1 MTSSF
6 GLDSVEIL
14 ELVKSTS
21 NAMTILPSPATGDV
35 IKIGTGPDPYHL
47 LYRNNDKVLAN
58 VTLSANFT
66 LTAGGFLDVTGGGG
80 GGALDVT
87 TTSRAVYPSIVQFKI
102 NDTTGLTVTQ
112 DPGPGGVLL
121 DLKPEVKLET
131 SDPGAAATVT
141 TALSIWGDGS
151 GGTPPYTPLIG
162 NDLWA
167 GIEWYSQYN
176 GATRNQVLY
185 RKQNLQFNIPKAPFK
200 TSPSWD
206 FRTYTDQYVYYN
218 SYISGVIMGP
228 YAGLPPVDNA
238 VIQWDWKCHLE
249 KDIPDD
255 PTDTARL
262 NEQNKISH
270 ALKNPMSAGITEII
284 MAKDFTVP
292 SGDADTKFQFV
303 PSNPNQ
309 PLQVPEGT
317 FTLLSSGETTWQAS
331 KTQFVSQLP
340 EECTSDNTGG
350 LQSRGGFFCKKR
362 ARFGDFVFINGKE
375 ATSNTVL
382 QVGSN
387 GNYGGIFDWGASDIG
402 DSNVLTFTIP
412 PVAMPGALPGRRLAL
427 GSRTILIGDNDP
439 FMEQIVVSQ
448 KDGARLDLF
457 ESVASLNGPTVGL
470 NSYQNYSNVVIY
482 GATQGFGTQPILK
495 THGVKDLIITADM
508 NVYSNQSHSNTM
520 ITLGDNVNSSN
531 LQTISFCQVA
541 EERETEFKVHSNNS
555 TYGSK
560 VALDITTG
568 SIKLGHQVD
577 DTALMV
583 LNSKPLSE
591 IYGGSPMSS
600 NIFNMYVQT
609 EDGTVGTYRA
619 ASIELGEP
627 QIIPSPV
634 TAASGAYFTINP
646 DETDRMGFKV
656 KVNGTTA
663 LTISG
668 VTGGYGRFANF
679 GVGINGYADTTAN
692 LTDGTS
698 FIYRIARS
706 IVYDTDKETYGF
718 YPGGDSPVLSTLK
731 YFMTSTSG
739 NFEFDY
745 YQGYSDLATVSNV
758 TTATIA
764 FANVFLSNTANIPP
778 PGTFFPQ
785 NYPWHE
791 LPAAEKYLISPFNTL
806 ADGSIHSSLSEKVID
821 AFGRIHTQFPGEG
834 SFQDRL
840 CKVIPGLLLV
850 IKALWFQLPYQPNQ
864 GQDPTNASTQ
874 GRFYALRDCWITSV
888 QIRFFASVLMEQGG
902 GGGYIPLN
910 KQFAGFYLGTG
921 AGSFDAPGTPQ
932 ENGGSYLLPREVWK
946 YLGYWEVPSL
956 SVNSSVSI
964 PAVISWDLPSEDWVY
979 VPAGDPFPYVSMVC
993 QLTAGAGSSS
1003 TRGPGLFK
1011 VTNNNGQDEGNE
1023 VVSRIRYV
1031 EAGPV
1036 LGSKRS
1042 NSVCKWRKPGYR
1054 TME

>member
-1 MTSSF
+1 
-6 GLDSVEIL
+6 
-14 ELVKSTS
+14 
-21 NAMTILPSPATGDV
+21 
-35 IKIGTGPDPYHL
+35 
-47 LYRNNDKVLAN
+47 
-58 VTLSANFT
+58 
-66 LTAGGFLDVTGGGG
+66 
-80 GGALDVT
+80 
-87 TTSRAVYPSIVQFKI
+87 
-102 NDTTGLTVTQ
+102 
-112 DPGPGGVLL
+112 
-121 DLKPEVKLET
+121 
-131 SDPGAAATVT
+131 
-141 TALSIWGDGS
+141 
-151 GGTPPYTPLIG
+151 
-162 NDLWA
+162 
-167 GIEWYSQYN
+167 
-176 GATRNQVLY
+176 
-185 RKQNLQFNIPKAPFK
+185 
-200 TSPSWD
+200 
-206 FRTYTDQYVYYN
+206 
-218 SYISGVIMGP
+218 MGP
-228 YAGLPPVDNA
+228 YAGIPPIDNA

-270 ALKNPMSAGITEII
+270 ALKNPMGAGITEII

-292 SGDADTKFQFV
+292 SGEADTKFQFV

-317 FTLLSSGETTWQAS
+317 FTLLSSGQTTWQAS

-362 ARFGDFVFINGKE
+362 ARFGDFVFINGNQ

-387 GNYGGIFDWGASDIG
+387 GNFGGFFDWGGSDIG
-402 DSNVLTFTIP
+402 DSNVLSFTIP
-412 PVAMPGALPGRRLAL
+412 TSAIPGASVPGRRLAI
-427 GSRTILIGDNDP
+427 GSKRILIGDDDP
-439 FMEQIVVSQ
+439 SMERVTVAQ

-457 ESVASLNGPTVGL
+457 QSEATLNGPIVGL
-470 NSYQNYSNVVIY
+470 NTYQNDSNVVIY
-482 GATQGFGTQPILK
+482 GGNQGFGTQPIFESY
-495 THGVKDLIITADM
+495 GIKDLKIIADM

-520 ITLGDNVNSSN
+520 ITLCDNVDSSN

-555 TYGSK
+555 TYGSN

-577 DTALMV
+577 DTALMI

-591 IYGGSPMSS
+591 IYGGSPMSA

-634 TAASGAYFTINP
+634 TAASGAYFVINP

-706 IVYDTDKETYGF
+706 IVYDTDKATYGF
-718 YPGGDSPVLSTLK
+718 YPGGDTPLFSTLK
-731 YFMTSTSG
+731 YFMTSTTG

-745 YQGYSDLATVSNV
+745 YQGYSSLSTVSNV
-758 TTATIA
+758 STAYIA

-785 NYPWHE
+785 YYPWHE
-791 LPAAEKYLISPFNTL
+791 LPAAKKYLISPFNTL

-821 AFGRIHTQFPGEG
+821 AFGRIHTQLPGEG
-834 SFQDRL
+834 TFTSSY
-840 CKVIPGLLLV
+840 VNYNWSASYN
-850 IKALWFQLPYQPNQ
+850 KAIWFQLPYQPNQ
-864 GQDPTNASTQ
+864 GQDPTDDSTQ
-874 GRFYALRDCWITSV
+874 GRFFALRDCWITSV
-888 QIRFFASVLMEQGG
+888 QLRFFASVQMKQGG
-902 GGGYIPLN
+902 GGGYSPLN

-921 AGSFDAPGTPQ
+921 TGSLDAPGPPTG
-932 ENGGSYLLPREVWK
+932 NGGDYLLPREVWK
-946 YLGYWEVPSL
+946 YLGYWEVPQL
-956 SVNSSVSI
+956 SDGSSVTI
-964 PAVISWDLPSEDWVY
+964 PALLSWDLPSEDWVY

-993 QLTAGAGSSS
+993 MLTAGAGGAPG
-1003 TRGPGLFK
+1003 GPGRFRVL
-1011 VTNNNGQDEGNE
+1011 NNNGQDEGNE

-1042 NSVCKWRKPGYR
+1042 NVYASGGNPGIGPWNKVF
-1054 TME
+1054 T

>member
-87 TTSRAVYPSIVQFKI
+87 TTSGAVYPSIVQFKI
-102 NDTTGLTVTQ
+102 NDTTGLTVIQ

-131 SDPGAAATVT
+131 SDPGAPATVT

-176 GATRNQVLY
+176 GATTNQVQY
-185 RKQNLQFNIPKAPFK
+185 RKQNLQFNTPSAPFK
-200 TSPSWD
+200 AAPSWE

-228 YAGLPPVDNA
+228 YAGLPPVDNP

-255 PTDTARL
+255 PLDTTRL

-270 ALKNPMSAGITEII
+270 VLKQPMTAGVTEII

-292 SGDADTKFQFV
+292 SGDADTKFQFA

-340 EECTSDNTGG
+340 QECTSDNTGG

-362 ARFGDFVFINGKE
+362 ARFGDFVFINGNQ

-387 GNYGGIFDWGASDIG
+387 GNFGGIFDWGASDIG

-439 FMEQIVVSQ
+439 SMEKIVVSQ

-520 ITLGDNVNSSN
+520 ITLSDSVNSSN

-555 TYGSK
+555 TYGSS

-577 DTALMV
+577 DTALMI
-583 LNSKPLSE
+583 LNSTPLSE
-591 IYGGSPMSS
+591 IYGGSPMSA

-634 TAASGAYFTINP
+634 SAASGAYFTINP

-663 LTISG
+663 LTING

-679 GVGINGYADTTAN
+679 GVGINGYENTTAN

-718 YPGGDSPVLSTLK
+718 YPGGDTPVFSTLK
-731 YFMTSTSG
+731 YFMTSTTG

-745 YQGYSDLATVSNV
+745 YQGYSNLSTVSNV
-758 TTATIA
+758 STAYIA
-764 FANVFLSNTANIPP
+764 FANVFLSNVANLAPVGNT
-778 PGTFFPQ
+778 PGFQ
-785 NYPWHE
+785 SYYPWGE
-791 LPAAEKYLISPFNTL
+791 LQAAEKYCISPFYTL
-806 ADGSIHSSLSEKVID
+806 ADGNIHSSLAEKIIDGFGVIETD
-821 AFGRIHTQFPGEG
+821 NPTDSGDFQSSYVDYRWGASGE
-834 SFQDRL
+834 QA
-840 CKVIPGLLLV
+840 I
-850 IKALWFQLPYQPNQ
+850 WFQIPYNPRSEGGPENPV
-864 GQDPTNASTQ
+864 DASTQ
-874 GRFYALRDCWITSV
+874 GRFYAQRDCWITAV
-888 QIRFFASVLMEQGG
+888 QLKFFASLLMTEGNNTMN
-902 GGGYIPLN
+902 P
-910 KQFAGFYLGTG
+910 QFMGFYLGTG
-921 AGSFDAPGTPQ
+921 TQTVSNAPGYPTS
-932 ENGGSYLLPREVWK
+932 NGGNYLRPKEVWK
-946 YLGYWEVPSL
+946 YLGYYQVSGGAGQDI
-956 SVNSSVSI
+956 SI
-964 PAVISWDLPSEDWVY
+964 PATLFWDLPSEDWVY
-979 VPAGDPFPYVSMVC
+979 VPAGDPFPYVSMVSR
-993 QLTAGAGSSS
+993 LTGGTGRPSDAGSV
-1003 TRGPGLFK
+1003 R
-1011 VTNNNGQDEGNE
+1011 VQNNNSQDEGNE
-1023 VVSRIRYV
+1023 VAVRVRYV

-1036 LGSKRS
+1036 LGSTRGDQR
-1042 NSVCKWRKPGYR
+1042 WGDTWGGY
-1054 TME
+1054 